1 MLGGPNIADNI
12 GNGAHNSQNTRSSG
26 TTMPDASQGGSFE
39 ELWSLNEIAAGGEK
53 ASDAGKS
60 AEIFGY
66 ELAAEACRK
75 DGR

>member
-1 MLGGPNIADNI
+1 
-12 GNGAHNSQNTRSSG
+12 
-26 TTMPDASQGGSFE
+26 MPDASQGGSFE

-75 DGR
+75 DER